1 MECLLDIAG
10 VLTGVVCWELG
21 VDTAPDDDTGT
32 LDMDMDMMLSL
43 PVLECRRGVLGA
55 EFLKSDGPDLG
66 RDP

>member
-1 MECLLDIAG
+1 M
-10 VLTGVVCWELG
+10 
-21 VDTAPDDDTGT
+21 DTAPEDDTGT

-55 EFLKSDGPDLG
+55 EFLKSDEPDLG